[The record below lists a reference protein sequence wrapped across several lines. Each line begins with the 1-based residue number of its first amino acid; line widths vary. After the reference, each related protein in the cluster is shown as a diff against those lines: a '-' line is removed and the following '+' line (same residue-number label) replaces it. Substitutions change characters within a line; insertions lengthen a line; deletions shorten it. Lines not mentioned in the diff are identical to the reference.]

1 METLNIMARCLQENK
16 RKWGFKMKLLLNE
29 VLEAEQ
35 IISGDKL
42 SVKPFEAL
50 SLLARYYRQIKE
62 LSPKETREHLN
73 SWLGGQ
79 LGTHSDDWSEFIEK
93 VVANGKKYP
102 LLQIEKI
109 SITKSE
115 MNKIQSLKKK
125 NQQKLAFVLLVYA
138 KYGNAKSSKNNSWVL
153 TQQYKVFQ
161 AARVVGDSRW
171 TSMKELRDAG
181 LIEFAHKVD
190 NINVRV
196 LFIDDKSGIE
206 LEITDLRELGYQY
219 LRYIGEDFIECQEC
233 GVLVRKTC
241 INKKYC
247 KDCAGYQP
255 IIKKKVQCVDCGE
268 WFEVDNKNTKTVRCS
283 FCQKEKNKENGRK
296 RINKLRNIGDC
307 NATN

>member
-1 METLNIMARCLQENK
+1 
-16 RKWGFKMKLLLNE
+16 MKLLLNE
-29 VLEAEQ
+29 VLEAER
-35 IISGDKL
+35 IINGDKL
-42 SVKPFEAL
+42 NVKPFEAL

-62 LSPKETREHLN
+62 LSPKETREQLS

-79 LGTHSDDWSEFIEK
+79 LGTCVDDWGEFIEK

-109 SITKSE
+109 TITKSE
-115 MNKIQSLKKK
+115 IKKIQSLKKK

-138 KYGNAKSSKNNSWVL
+138 KYGNAKSTKNNNWVL

-161 AARVVGDSRW
+161 SARVVGDSRW
-171 TSMKELRDAG
+171 TSMKELRDVG

-196 LFIDDKSGIE
+196 LFVDNKSEVE

-219 LRYIGEDFIECQEC
+219 LRYIGEDFIECQDC
-233 GVLVRKTC
+233 GVLVRKTVH
-241 INKKYC
+241 NKRYC

-255 IIKKKVQCVDCGE
+255 IKTKKIQCCDCNE
-268 WFEVDNKNTKTVRCS
+268 WFEVDSSSRNRKRCE
-283 FCQKEKNKENGRK
+283 FCQKEYVKKYDRLRK
-296 RINKLRNIGDC
+296 TGTIP
-307 NATN
+307 